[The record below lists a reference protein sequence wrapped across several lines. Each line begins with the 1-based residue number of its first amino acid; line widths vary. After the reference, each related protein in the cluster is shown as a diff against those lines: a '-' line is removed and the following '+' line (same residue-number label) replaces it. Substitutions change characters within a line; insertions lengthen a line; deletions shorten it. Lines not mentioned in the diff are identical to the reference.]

1 MNQDNLKKDI
11 QSYIDLDDEIR
22 SLSNDLKDLKL
33 KKKSIEENILDYM
46 KSSNL
51 DQINLGKGNLKLVK
65 SKTFETLKKDY
76 ILDKLS
82 ETMDS
87 SKAEEITTKILN
99 NRKSNETTKIQRN

>member
-22 SLSNDLKDLKL
+22 SLTNDLKDLKL

-51 DQINLGKGNLKLVK
+51 DQINLGKGKLKLVK

-76 ILDKLS
+76 LLDKLS